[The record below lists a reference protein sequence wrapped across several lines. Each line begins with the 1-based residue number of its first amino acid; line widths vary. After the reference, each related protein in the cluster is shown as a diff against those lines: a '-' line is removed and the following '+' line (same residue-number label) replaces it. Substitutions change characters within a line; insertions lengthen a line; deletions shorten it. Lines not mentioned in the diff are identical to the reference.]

1 MDLAAPIVP
10 RVPHDRALSVLEK
23 PVGVLGGY
31 ARPLGDR
38 EGRHPQSRLEAAAMD
53 LVAEPA
59 VAMRELVVRLPI
71 TGRPLIAVVELHVAE
86 EAPVEVGGAEF
97 HVGDHVR
104 LGHPPGQLV
113 PRAPSGR
120 HGRRGE
126 ALAVHRRDRREQEVE
141 GLQPVAARVIAEP
154 QRGGVA
160 LGAQRA
166 RGQPLAHGL
175 EPGVRQLDLALAGV
189 PGVERERVAAR
200 AAREPD
206 GAAAL
211 GLVPGGAGGDRLDAR
226 RGPGIG
232 AVDEREQGAAAR
244 HEILLRGMKK
254 SHPPHGGQH
263 AVGIERERD
272 GRAGGLGVSQGKEFC
287 FQHDARRAAAH
298 DYRLAA
304 RRPPRSDSA
313 ILQIGE
319 RDKRVSDPGADL
331 GVADERDRAGLAGVP
346 QGPAVSLVELEPQAP
361 HAQRPTPRRWGGR
374 RRGLGLRRCRLWV
387 RSPDGSRYAPIT
399 TPGDEAERPG
409 YASPTAPWLRGG
421 PHREPTPGGS
431 ILYLPLSHEEET
443 LGALEV
449 IIPQGRY
456 EQMAHDVIVV
466 AAKILA
472 PMIAGMEL
480 SQDLASEVALRTRE
494 VEAQRSFAA
503 RIIDSLPVGLYV
515 IDRSYHIRAWN
526 RKRET
531 GTEGVAREDAVGREV
546 FEGLDRQPRE
556 LLKRE
561 FDRVFDTGEIQE
573 VEVETQTPGGPRH
586 YRITKVPMRGDADDI
601 SHVITIGEDVTE
613 WRRAQQRLAETE
625 KLAAVGQLA
634 AGVMHEINNPLAT
647 ILACTEALGLRTE
660 TLPPP
665 ERGKMAEYLKII
677 DTEIQRCRR
686 IVESLLEFSRPKGG
700 QMRPVDLNEVVE
712 QTLFVLKLHS
722 GFTRVG
728 VVRKLARGLP
738 PVRADAERLI
748 QSFMALMLNAMDA
761 MDPRGTLTVRSRVN
775 PEREDELLLEFL
787 DTGSGIRKEDL
798 SKIFEPF
805 YTTKPQGRGTGL
817 GLSICYGIVVAE
829 HGGRI
834 EVESDVGVGSNFK
847 VYLPL
852 G

>member
-1 MDLAAPIVP
+1 MAAPSLDSDHPGLKVLAEVAEVLAVGFP
-10 RVPHDRALSVLEK
+10 SDEALSSV
-23 PVGVLGGY
+23 VGVL
-31 ARPLGDR
+31 
-38 EGRHPQSRLEAAAMD
+38 
-53 LVAEPA
+53 
-59 VAMRELVVRLPI
+59 
-71 TGRPLIAVVELHVAE
+71 
-86 EAPVEVGGAEF
+86 
-97 HVGDHVR
+97 
-104 LGHPPGQLV
+104 
-113 PRAPSGR
+113 
-120 HGRRGE
+120 
-126 ALAVHRRDRREQEVE
+126 
-141 GLQPVAARVIAEP
+141 
-154 QRGGVA
+154 
-160 LGAQRA
+160 
-166 RGQPLAHGL
+166 
-175 EPGVRQLDLALAGV
+175 
-189 PGVERERVAAR
+189 
-200 AAREPD
+200 
-206 GAAAL
+206 
-211 GLVPGGAGGDRLDAR
+211 
-226 RGPGIG
+226 
-232 AVDEREQGAAAR
+232 
-244 HEILLRGMKK
+244 
-254 SHPPHGGQH
+254 
-263 AVGIERERD
+263 
-272 GRAGGLGVSQGKEFC
+272 
-287 FQHDARRAAAH
+287 
-298 DYRLAA
+298 
-304 RRPPRSDSA
+304 
-313 ILQIGE
+313 
-319 RDKRVSDPGADL
+319 
-331 GVADERDRAGLAGVP
+331 
-346 QGPAVSLVELEPQAP
+346 
-361 HAQRPTPRRWGGR
+361 

-494 VEAQRSFAA
+494 VEAQRNFAA

-546 FEGLDRQPRE
+546 FEVLDRQPRE

-586 YRITKVPMRGDADDI
+586 YRITKVPMREDADDI

-660 TLPPP
+660 TLPPG
-665 ERGKMAEYLKII
+665 ERGAVEEYLKII
-677 DTEIQRCRR
+677 DTEVQRCRR
-686 IVESLLEFSRPKGG
+686 IVDGLLDFSRPKGG
-700 QMRPVDLNEVVE
+700 LMRRVDLNEVVE
-712 QTLFVLKLHS
+712 QTLFLLKHHARFKRL
-722 GFTRVG
+722 G
-728 VVRKLARGLP
+728 VVRELAPGLP
-738 PVRADAERLI
+738 QVLADSERLI

-761 MDPRGTLTVRSRVN
+761 MDSRGTLTVRSRSN
-775 PEREDELLLEFL
+775 PERKDELLLEFI
-787 DTGSGIRKEDL
+787 DTGSGIRQEDL

-829 HGGRI
+829 HRGRI
-834 EVESDVGVGSNFK
+834 EVESEIGVGSNFK